1 MNFNILFLAPNS
13 PPIITTY
20 YTIDSSTVA
29 IQWNPP
35 PPQDHNGII
44 REYVVTIS
52 MLGNNEIRT
61 QIFTGTTAIIG
72 SLIPS
77 FTYQFTVAAYTIATG
92 PYSTSVNITLPED
105 G

>member
-1 MNFNILFLAPNS
+1 MNFSILFSAPNS
-13 PPIITTY
+13 PPVIITHY
-20 YTIDSSTVA
+20 AIDSRTVA
-29 IQWNPP
+29 FQWDPP

-52 MLGNNEIRT
+52 IVGSNET
-61 QIFTGTTAIIG
+61 QTQTFTGTTAIIG

>member
-1 MNFNILFLAPNS
+1 MNYNIVFLAPNS
-13 PPIITTY
+13 PPVITGY
-20 YTIDSSTVA
+20 YAFDSRTVA
-29 IQWNPP
+29 FQWDPP
-35 PPQDHNGII
+35 PPQEHNGII
-44 REYVVTIS
+44 REYIVTTS
-52 MLGNNEIRT
+52 VLGSNETQT

-77 FTYQFTVAAYTIATG
+77 FTYQFTVAAYTLATG

>member
-1 MNFNILFLAPNS
+1 MNFYNFYSAPNS
-13 PPIITTY
+13 PPVIITY
-20 YTIDSSTVA
+20 YAISSSTVA
-29 IQWNPP
+29 FQWDPP
-35 PPQDHNGII
+35 PSQDHNGII
-44 REYVVTIS
+44 REYIVKIS
-52 MLGNNEIRT
+52 IVGSNETQT

-92 PYSTSVNITLPED
+92 PYSTSINITLPED

>member
-1 MNFNILFLAPNS
+1 MNFILVSLAPNS
-13 PPIITTY
+13 PPIITTHY
-20 YTIDSSTVA
+20 AIDSRTVA
-29 IQWNPP
+29 FQWDPP
-35 PPQDHNGII
+35 SQQDHNGII

-52 MLGNNEIRT
+52 TLGYNETQT

-92 PYSTSVNITLPED
+92 PYSASVNITLPED

>member
-1 MNFNILFLAPNS
+1 MNFILVSSAPNS
-13 PPIITTY
+13 PPIITTHY
-20 YTIDSSTVA
+20 AIDSTTVA
-29 IQWNPP
+29 FQWDPP

-52 MLGNNEIRT
+52 IVGSNESQT

-92 PYSTSVNITLPED
+92 PYSASVNITLPED

>member
-1 MNFNILFLAPNS
+1 MNFILVSSAPKS
-13 PPIITTY
+13 PPVITTHY
-20 YTIDSSTVA
+20 AINSSTVA
-29 IQWNPP
+29 FQWDPP

-52 MLGNNEIRT
+52 TLGYNETQT